1 MRHDLG
7 AKINAGDILA
17 VIHDTDRTGTAP
29 VECRSKVDGIFMG
42 RHFPCL
48 IRPGDFSG
56 SDCYHRRLSI
66 SFSETQTNVTENI

>member
-1 MRHDLG
+1 MRHDLV

-48 IRPGDFSG
+48 IRPGDFLAVIATIV
-56 SDCYHRRLSI
+56 D
-66 SFSETQTNVTENI
+66 